1 MSFFRKRVF
10 YNNAPSYKR
19 ETRSVK
25 CRGAYLVATL
35 GNNVHH
41 RSEVSN
47 EPSISPCSRRRRAWQ
62 RSRTPNK
69 RVDSGNIE
77 GRQKKRIESDRRLSL
92 NQETI
97 KSSRNRAARLTSE
110 TESDMRRD
118 QKKTLVNKYIVD
130 LTCVYYFLIKRKK
143 LFGQSST
150 YCLVTCSISTPM
162 CPRVVNAPSLLWDVI
177 SFLISCSNRTSFSND
192 ILYRHSL
199 WTSFLII
206 HSREKCLVEQ
216 TAFRNFHRCD
226 SAIRSGL

>member
-1 MSFFRKRVF
+1 MYITEAKCLTSHQYPHVREEGVRG
-10 YNNAPSYKR
+10 NGRGRLTNAWI
-19 ETRSVK
+19 V
-25 CRGAYLVATL
+25 GIL
-35 GNNVHH
+35 
-41 RSEVSN
+41 
-47 EPSISPCSRRRRAWQ
+47 
-62 RSRTPNK
+62 
-69 RVDSGNIE
+69 SGD
-77 GRQKKRIESDRRLSL
+77 KKERIESDRRLSL

-110 TESDMRRD
+110 TESDTRRD
-118 QKKTLVNKYIVD
+118 QKKTLVNKYIAD

-199 WTSFLII
+199 
-206 HSREKCLVEQ
+206 
-216 TAFRNFHRCD
+216 
-226 SAIRSGL
+226 

>member
-1 MSFFRKRVF
+1 MYITEAKCLTSHQYSNVREEGVRG
-10 YNNAPSYKR
+10 NGRGRLTNAWI
-19 ETRSVK
+19 V
-25 CRGAYLVATL
+25 GIL
-35 GNNVHH
+35 
-41 RSEVSN
+41 
-47 EPSISPCSRRRRAWQ
+47 
-62 RSRTPNK
+62 
-69 RVDSGNIE
+69 SGD
-77 GRQKKRIESDRRLSL
+77 KKERIESDRRLSL

-110 TESDMRRD
+110 TESDTRRD

-199 WTSFLII
+199 
-206 HSREKCLVEQ
+206 
-216 TAFRNFHRCD
+216 
-226 SAIRSGL
+226 